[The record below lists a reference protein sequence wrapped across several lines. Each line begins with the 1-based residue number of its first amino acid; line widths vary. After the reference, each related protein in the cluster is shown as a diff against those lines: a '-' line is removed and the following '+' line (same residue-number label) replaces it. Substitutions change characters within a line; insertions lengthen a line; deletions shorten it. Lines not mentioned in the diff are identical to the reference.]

1 MRVLL
6 VDDEPFITQGLK
18 LLIDWQAEDCEIA
31 GCVQNGEEAIAFLQ
45 KEKVD
50 LVLTDIR
57 MPVCNGLELLERVKK
72 ENISDAYFIVM
83 SGYDEF
89 GYAQQALRYGCM
101 DYIVKPVDRE
111 ELLGAVRK
119 VRQIDEKYKEEEE
132 RISELEQARQEQNG
146 IARLI
151 GTYDTQSGSNRT
163 IICKEKMDL
172 LAAAIEENNTVEIER
187 NVNVFYRE
195 IREKQISEESVD
207 FNISYLLFQ
216 LIHIASEQD
225 DEVNQE
231 EIMRFISESS
241 FQKGKIKESSESIL
255 RFCLEYAEYIS
266 QLRGRAAQG
275 VLRDVE
281 KEIKSRFAE
290 NISLREMSQKY
301 FINNAYLGQIFKKK
315 YGQSFK
321 DYLTDTRIHEAAK
334 LLATTDK
341 KIIQIAEEVGYKDS
355 DYFVQKFIERKGCT
369 PSKYRRDQGMR
380 NA

>member
-6 VDDEPFITQGLK
+6 VDDEPVITQGLT
-18 LLIDWQAEDCEIA
+18 LLIDWAAEGCEIV
-31 GCVQNGEEAIAFLQ
+31 GSVKNGEEAIAFLQ

-50 LVLTDIR
+50 LVVTDIR

-72 ENISDAYFIVM
+72 EHISNAYFIVM
-83 SGYDEF
+83 SGFDEF
-89 GYAQQALRYGCM
+89 DYARQALRFGCI
-101 DYIVKPVDRE
+101 DYIVKPVDKD
-111 ELLGAVRK
+111 ELLAAVRK
-119 VRQIDEKYKEEEE
+119 VRQLDERYKEEEE
-132 RISELEQARQEQNG
+132 RISELEQARQDQNG

-151 GTYDTQSGSNRT
+151 GTYDMSGSNCT

-195 IREKQISEESVD
+195 IREKQITEESVD

-216 LIHIASEQD
+216 LIHIATEQD
-225 DEVNQE
+225 DEINQE
-231 EIMRFISESS
+231 EIMRFIGESS
-241 FQKGKIKESSESIL
+241 FQEGKIKESSEYML

-281 KEIKSRFAE
+281 KEIKSRYAE

-369 PSKYRRDQGMR
+369 PSKYRRDQGNR
-380 NA
+380 NG